1 MKGYIKNIEN
11 ETLDNVAF
19 RKVLY
24 TSTHSQLVVMS
35 LVPGEDIGEEIHEDV
50 DQFFRVEQGEGE
62 VVLGDDTEVVKDGT
76 SVIVPQG
83 IKHNIIN
90 TGTVPLKLYTIYMPP
105 HHRDGV
111 LHKTKEEAEADDE
124 HFDGVTTD

>member
-1 MKGYIKNIEN
+1 MKGYIKDIEN
-11 ETLDNVAF
+11 ETLHNVAF

-35 LVPGEDIGEEIHEDV
+35 LVPGEDIGEEIHDDV
-50 DQFFRVEQGEGE
+50 DQFFRVEQGEGK
-62 VVLGDDTEVVKDGT
+62 VMLGEDTETIKDGT
-76 SVIVPQG
+76 SVVVPQG
-83 IKHNIIN
+83 VRHNIIN
-90 TGTVPLKLYTIYMPP
+90 TGTVPMKLYTLYMPP
-105 HHRDGV
+105 HHKDGV

>member
-1 MKGYIKNIEN
+1 MKGYIKDIEN

-35 LVPGEDIGEEIHEDV
+35 LVPGEDIGEEIHDDV
-50 DQFFRVEQGEGE
+50 DQFFRIEQGEGK
-62 VVLGDDTEVVKDGT
+62 VMLGEDTEIIKDGT
-76 SVIVPQG
+76 SVVVPQG
-83 IKHNIIN
+83 VKHNVIN

-105 HHRDGV
+105 HHKDGV